1 MEPLTQSNQQSPP
14 HPHQCGTLPLGAH
27 SGLCLLLKNKFP
39 FYMYGCF
46 ACMYVSCT
54 VCMPDTHGGQKGGVI
69 SPGTGVIVSC
79 EIPCGCLD
87 PLEEQQCS

>member
-1 MEPLTQSNQQSPP
+1 
-14 HPHQCGTLPLGAH
+14 
-27 SGLCLLLKNKFP
+27 
-39 FYMYGCF
+39 MYGCF